1 MKDTLLMSV
10 DLGTSFIKAAVYDT
24 KSNCIAIAL
33 EPVKDERPA
42 PGMFI
47 QKGDDLYASAV
58 ACMKKVCGEVGSRA
72 QEIEA
77 VAFTGQMSGF
87 MGVDRDWNDITTWS
101 CSLDNRY
108 MPYAERQMKD
118 LKKDFLEI
126 SGTNAPQMA
135 PKFEWFKTEFPRE
148 NKKIAKYLM
157 ISGYIIGKL
166 GDMDIEDA
174 ILDTTYTEWTGLAD
188 IRKGEWSQRICDA
201 IGLDRKYLPKI
212 VQSNYICGHLSARAA
227 AMIGLTSGIPLV
239 SGAGDKAAGCI
250 GAAVVEPAD
259 MIFEAS
265 SYGEISFL
273 AEDYRPDMKTG
284 RIDCI
289 PSPIPGYFLATKFV
303 AGSGITIDWYV
314 NTFLRR
320 EGEKLSSVFARV
332 EKEMN
337 DIPVGCDGLMAIGL
351 LGGSSMP
358 LDGTL
363 RGMWMG
369 HDWSH
374 KSAHFYRALLESFS
388 YDFELT
394 INKIEELYPE
404 YSPQSVKIV
413 GGGAKSPFWTQMNAD
428 VTGKT
433 YQVLDREDVAMWGVA
448 MLAGNAI
455 GVFDDIKETAKKHVG
470 IAKEYVPDPAMRE
483 KYRPFKELYEEYVVS
498 LHDFYKKIQETGE
511 QAAGR

>member
-1 MKDTLLMSV
+1 MKETLLMSV
-10 DLGTSFIKAAVYDT
+10 DLGTSFIKAAVYDVSS
-24 KSNCIAIAL
+24 KCIAIAS
-33 EPVKDERPA
+33 EPVKDERPG

-58 ACMKKVCGEVGSRA
+58 ACMKKVCTELGSRA
-72 QEIEA
+72 LNIEA

-87 MGVDRDWNDITTWS
+87 MGVDKDWNDITTWS

-108 MPYAERQMKD
+108 MPYAERQMKE
-118 LKKDFLEI
+118 LKEDFLAI

-135 PKFEWFKTEFPRE
+135 PKFEWFKEEFPE
-148 NKKIAKYLM
+148 QNKKIAKYLM

-166 GDMDIEDA
+166 GNVPIEDA
-174 ILDTTYTEWTGLAD
+174 VLDTTYTQWTGLAD
-188 IRKGEWSQRICDA
+188 IGRGQWSKKICDA
-201 IGLDRKYLPKI
+201 IGLDQNFLPKI
-212 VQSNYICGHLSARAA
+212 VPGNTICGYLSAEAA
-227 AMIGLTSGIPLV
+227 SSIGMKSGVPLV

-250 GAAVVEPAD
+250 GAAIVDPAD

-273 AEDYRPDMKTG
+273 AQDYRPDMQTG

-289 PSPIPGYFLATKFV
+289 PSPIPGSFFVTKFV
-303 AGSGITIDWYV
+303 AGSGITIDWFI
-314 NTFLRR
+314 NTFVKK
-320 EGEKLSSVFARV
+320 EGEKLAEVFARI
-332 EKEMN
+332 ETQMQQ
-337 DIPVGCDGLMAIGL
+337 IPIGCDGLMAIGL

-404 YSPQSVKIV
+404 YSPKTVKIV

-455 GVFDDIKETAKKHVG
+455 GVFEDIKQTAKANVNV
-470 IAKEYVPDPAMRE
+470 AKEYVPNPELRE
-483 KYRPFKELYEEYVVS
+483 KYKPFKELYKEYVVT
-498 LHDFYKKIQETGE
+498 LHDFYKKIQEVNA
-511 QAAGR
+511 QSKK